1 MWAFLVITLVL
12 AVRASDTNNNTEVE
26 EQLDIA
32 RGKLLVTYPGSSRM
46 SGQIHAGKFKDS
58 DRLSDTKSHRP
69 NTVPVKEM
77 KAEEISSLLDSL
89 GFYKRTQKGEEV
101 PEEFQQF
108 PLRPP
113 KDEL

>member
-32 RGKLLVTYPGSSRM
+32 RGKLL
-46 SGQIHAGKFKDS
+46 
-58 DRLSDTKSHRP
+58 
-69 NTVPVKEM
+69 TVPVKEM